1 MALVM
6 LLMVDWV
13 DHFTVCPLNMVDTM
27 DPRNLRPDDVFMSVF
42 AAPADEAQLEAGPI
56 DDEPVATLPVDPQAD
71 DIMDIDLPLPSTST
85 SHGNEDLVLVLED
98 DSILE
103 PPPEE
108 EQGQEE
114 GYDYRHAPG
123 M

>member
-42 AAPADEAQLEAGPI
+42 AAPADEAQLEAMRYWLYLLNGP
-56 DDEPVATLPVDPQAD
+56 PQ
-71 DIMDIDLPLPSTST
+71 MPFRY
-85 SHGNEDLVLVLED
+85 GNGTHSRTVSKTVQK
-98 DSILE
+98 S
-103 PPPEE
+103 
-108 EQGQEE
+108 
-114 GYDYRHAPG
+114 RF
-123 M
+123 